1 MNRRKFIAGFGSLA
15 AVVAGAVGT
24 NAFTSVKANRTVNV
38 EVAGDDKAFLALQKA
53 EGVNSDPGVNS
64 DAYVNDVSGEVSFD
78 FSSNNG
84 TADLG
89 NGFNKNAVVEIED
102 LLEVKNQGTQSVHL
116 SIDLADLDISDSS
129 GNNAYVGLAVVA
141 NENASGVENEN
152 IAFDSDTSGSNVG
165 GDVPDPTDD
174 GPYELGTGESVH
186 LDLTVDTR
194 DFEDTGVS
202 TSGTVTFIADQDSS
216 L

>member
-24 NAFTSVKANRTVNV
+24 NAFTSAEANRTVNV

-53 EGVNSDPGVNS
+53 KGVSSDPGVNS
-64 DAYVNDVSGEVSFD
+64 DAYVNVNGGEVSFD

-141 NENASGVENEN
+141 NETASGVENEN
-152 IAFDSDTSGSNVG
+152 IAFDSDIPGSNVG
-165 GDVPDPTDD
+165 GDVPDPMNG
-174 GPYELGTGESVH
+174 GPYELSTGESVH

>member
-24 NAFTSVKANRTVNV
+24 NAFTSIRADRSVNV
-38 EVAGDDKAFLALQKA
+38 EVAGDDKAFLALRKA
-53 EGVNSDPGVNS
+53 KGVHSDPGVNS
-64 DAYVNDVSGEVSFD
+64 DAYVNVNDGEVSFD
-78 FSSNNG
+78 FSSSNG

-89 NGFNKNAVVEIED
+89 DGFNRNAVAEIED
-102 LLEVKNQGTQSVHL
+102 LLEVENQGTQSVYL
-116 SIDLADLDISDSS
+116 SVDVADLDISDGS

-141 NENASGVENEN
+141 DETASGVENEN
-152 IAFDSDTSGSNVG
+152 IAFDGDTPGSNVG
-165 GDVPDPTDD
+165 GDVPDPTND
-174 GPYELGTGESVH
+174 GAYELGTGESVH

-194 DFEDTGVS
+194 DFEDADVS
-202 TSGTVTFIADQDSS
+202 TSGTVTFIADQNSS

>member
-64 DAYVNDVSGEVSFD
+64 DAYVNVNGGEVSFD

-141 NENASGVENEN
+141 NETASGVENEN

-165 GDVPDPTDD
+165 GDVPDPTID